1 VKKFVVTVLAALAL
15 VGCGKKSSQA
25 EDAPA
30 AADTVV
36 DVQQEAQRVQIG
48 MTEAE
53 VVRILGEPRNRVKD
67 PGGGD
72 RLTFW
77 TFDGQKRVKA
87 RVYVSLDAEGKVADV
102 ETIPL

>member
-1 VKKFVVTVLAALAL
+1 MVVSTALAALAL
-15 VGCGKKSSQA
+15 AGCGKKSNQA
-25 EDAPA
+25 EEAPA

-36 DVQQEAQRVQIG
+36 DVQQEAQRVQVG
-48 MTEAE
+48 MTEAQ
-53 VVRILGEPRNRVKD
+53 VVKILGEPRNRVKE
-67 PGGGD
+67 PSGGD